1 MVLRRQPAPAIPSTT
16 AEPPSPSMPTIGLE
30 LCDAG
35 FLTAA
40 SEKNEIKLVP
50 VADRDGFAEWPGFA
64 YHEGNNFTF
73 GRPAEDMWFVHPR
86 RVAHTFWSKLT
97 HDSVSTLNVT
107 GRLPSFSE
115 LSFFFLREFTQR
127 LAASAGPLEKIVL

>member
-1 MVLRRQPAPAIPSTT
+1 
-16 AEPPSPSMPTIGLE
+16 MPTIGLE

-40 SEKNEIKLVP
+40 SDSNEIKPLTVTDKP
-50 VADRDGFAEWPGFA
+50 GFTDWPGFA

-86 RVAHTFWSKLT
+86 RVIHTFWSKLA
-97 HDSVSTLNVT
+97 HDPVTSLNLA
-107 GRLPSFSE
+107 GRAPSSSE
-115 LSFFFLREFTQR
+115 LSFFFLREFVGR
-127 LAASAGPLEKIVL
+127 LTTMTGALEKIVF